1 MRDPEHGPVCTL
13 SLSPQLDK
21 VGRDYERELQEQLRI
36 QMDAHTHHLA
46 EAMQTQVS
54 VLRSTIT

>member
-1 MRDPEHGPVCTL
+1 MHSL